1 MSETKVKVVWFG
13 DEILKAIE
21 AGYESGLFEAGQEI
35 ITAAQSNAP
44 VRSGDLR
51 DSAYVKT
58 SKRSTYR
65 AKKGHRKEREAPEGT
80 ALAGFAMFYAHMV
93 ERGTSKMGARPFLR
107 PAIDSA
113 KEAAGKR
120 FAIATAAELKGR
132 E

>member
-1 MSETKVKVVWFG
+1 MSDTTVKVVWFG

-21 AGYESGLFEAGQEI
+21 AGYEAGLFEAGQEI
-35 ITAAQSNAP
+35 IEVAQSYAP

-51 DSAYVKT
+51 DSDYVKT

-65 AKKGHRKEREAPEGT
+65 AKKGHRKEQEAPEGT
-80 ALAGFAMFYAHMV
+80 ALAGFAMFYAHMF